1 MARLIVKSPYIKCG
15 TGQSAGGY
23 LKYIATRERV
33 EIIPDDRPPTNKQE
47 QLIAKLVKDFP
58 DAKELMEYEDYLS
71 PPTKATA
78 SALIT
83 LTLESNWDRVQGMEG
98 YAKYIALRPRAERLG
113 EHGLFGD
120 DDNVDLNRVMDEL
133 DHYTGNVWT
142 HIISLHREDA
152 ERLGYN
158 HADAWRTL
166 LRTHRNDIAAAM
178 KIPPEDFRW
187 YAAFHDE
194 GNHPHVHMMAW
205 SAKPN
210 QAYLSKDGIRQIKS
224 TLTNQ
229 IFRQELLHVY
239 EQKSKSRDELV
250 SETRKVMLELAKAM
264 REMTCIHPEAEQM
277 IWNLSRQLGQVG
289 GRKTYGYLPKP
300 LKKLVDEIVD
310 QMARLPT
317 VDTCYQTWW
326 ELQCQVEDY
335 YSEGK
340 KRLRPPLSQQ
350 KEFRQIKNAVI
361 KEAEHIRVN
370 RFSFEDAEMQDDG
383 KQISAYDMS
392 YECQDLQSVANDD
405 SFPLAERDEAAE
417 QLEQLAEDGDAYAQ
431 YIIGTAYRDGGLLIP
446 DTAKAQKLLERA
458 VEQDLDAAQYAL
470 GKLYLSDD
478 ADVHDPAKGIYWLK
492 RSADNGNDFAAY
504 RLGKEYLSGKNTIKD
519 AETAV
524 SYLRQAANNG
534 NAYAQYLLGKLT
546 LMGEGIPKDMDA
558 AYEWFAAAR
567 DNGHTY
573 AEFFMK
579 RMERGE
585 QEPPSVLL
593 SATRLLY
600 HMGNIFRDNAPAPA
614 ATGVQID
621 RKRLAQ
627 LRQKR
632 AALGHKPDDHEPEQ
646 QQDFSMKFH

>member
-1 MARLIVKSPYIKCG
+1 MNTV
-15 TGQSAGGY
+15 
-23 LKYIATRERV
+23 
-33 EIIPDDRPPTNKQE
+33 
-47 QLIAKLVKDFP
+47 F
-58 DAKELMEYEDYLS
+58 
-71 PPTKATA
+71 
-78 SALIT
+78 
-83 LTLESNWDRVQGMEG
+83 
-98 YAKYIALRPRAERLG
+98 
-113 EHGLFGD
+113 
-120 DDNVDLNRVMDEL
+120 
-133 DHYTGNVWT
+133 GNVWT
-142 HIISLHREDA
+142 HILSLKREDA
-152 ERLGYN
+152 ARLGYDN
-158 HADAWRTL
+158 AAAWRTL
-166 LRTHRNDIAAAM
+166 LRAHRNDIAAAM
-178 KIPPEDFRW
+178 NIPPEDFRW
-187 YAAFHDE
+187 YAAFHNE
-194 GNHPHVHMMAW
+194 GNHPRVHMMAW
-205 SAKPN
+205 SVKLN

-250 SETRKVMLELAKAM
+250 VEARKAMLELAKAM
-264 REMTCIHPEAEQM
+264 QEMTCIHPEAEQM
-277 IWNLSRQLGQVG
+277 IWDLSRQLGQVG

-300 LKKLVDEIVD
+300 MKKLVDEIVD

-317 VDTCYQTWW
+317 VDACYQTWW
-326 ELQCQVEDY
+326 ELQSQVEDF
-335 YSEGK
+335 YSEK
-340 KRLRPPLSQQ
+340 ERRRPPLSQQ

-361 KEAEHIRVN
+361 HEAEHLRMN
-370 RFSFEDAEMQDDG
+370 KFSFEDEEMQDDG
-383 KQISAYDMS
+383 EQISAYAMS

-405 SFPLAERDEAAE
+405 RFPLDERDEAAE

-431 YIIGTAYRDGGLLIP
+431 YVIGTAYRDGGLLIL
-446 DTAKAQKLLERA
+446 DTAKTQKLLERA
-458 VEQDLDAAQYAL
+458 AEQDLDVAQYAL

-492 RSADNGNDFAAY
+492 RSADNGNDYAAY
-504 RLGKEYLSGKNTIKD
+504 RLGKEYLSGKNTVKD

-546 LMGEGIPKDMDA
+546 LMGEGVPKDMDA

-567 DNGHTY
+567 ANGHAY

-621 RKRLAQ
+621 RKRLAR

-632 AALGHKPDDHEPEQ
+632 VALGHKPDDHELEQ
-646 QQDFSMKFH
+646 QQGFSMKFHM